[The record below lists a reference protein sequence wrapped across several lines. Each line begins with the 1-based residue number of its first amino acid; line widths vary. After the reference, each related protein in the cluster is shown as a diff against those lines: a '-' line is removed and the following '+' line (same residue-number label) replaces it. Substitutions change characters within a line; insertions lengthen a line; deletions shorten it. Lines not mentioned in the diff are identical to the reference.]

1 MAPNNLCQPDCFL
14 AGDTRSNEQMVLACM
29 HTLFVREHNRIARK
43 LGEINKHWDDEKI
56 YQETRKIVGAVLQKI
71 TYEDYIPIII
81 GRNTLP
87 KYKKYDANVDPGIL
101 NSFATAAFRFGH
113 SLIRP
118 TFDRLDSGFNP
129 TGNPLPLRELF
140 FNNTFINTF
149 GIEQMLLG
157 LLGNESQ
164 TVDRQLA
171 DGILNHLFERERP
184 RSPGLNLAALNIQRG
199 RDHGLPGYNAFRKR
213 CGLKNAKSFRDT
225 AREIVD
231 SKNRQLLSQLYN
243 DDPNLADLWVA
254 GLAEKPVDGS
264 IVGATFRCI
273 IHEQMKRVRDGDRFF
288 YENTGVFS
296 GEQLA
301 EIKKTSFSRILCD
314 NLKNIVSVQRDS
326 FQAGSG
332 YTDRI
337 SCAGISSI
345 NLDKWKSDGVRPPG
359 MFARIF
365 GLNISDEFIKKNH
378 LHLYNVAKTRL
389 KKSIFEMV
397 CCSLLG
403 YSILRLEH
411 SKNNWELK
419 LHVQKI

>member
-14 AGDTRSNEQMVLACM
+14 AGDGRSNEQMVLACM

-43 LGEINKHWDDEKI
+43 LEQINQHWDEEKI

-71 TYEDYIPIII
+71 TYQDFLPIII
-81 GRNTLP
+81 GPKPFL
-87 KYKKYDANVDPGIL
+87 KYKYNASVNPGIL

-118 TFDRLDSGFNP
+118 TFDRLDKGFNP
-129 TGNPLPLRELF
+129 TGNPLPLRQLF
-140 FNNTFINTF
+140 FNNTFINKF
-149 GIEQMLLG
+149 GIDQMLLG

-171 DGILNHLFERERP
+171 EGILNHLFERP
-184 RSPGLNLAALNIQRG
+184 QSPGLNLAALNIQRS
-199 RDHGLPGYNAFRKR
+199 RDHGLPGYNAFRQR
-213 CGLKNAKSFRDT
+213 CGLKNAKSFSDT

-231 SKNRQLLSQLYN
+231 FKNRRLLSQLYN

-254 GLAEKPVDGS
+254 GLAETPVDGG

-288 YENTGVFS
+288 YENKGVFS
-296 GEQLA
+296 DKQLA

-326 FQAGSG
+326 FLAGTE
-332 YTDRI
+332 YNRV
-337 SCAGISSI
+337 SCEGIPGI
-345 NLDKWKSDGVRPPG
+345 DLTQWRSDGGGLTGGGGSSG
-359 MFARIF
+359 MLHLSNNILPHKI
-365 GLNISDEFIKKNH
+365 LNIKNI
-378 LHLYNVAKTRL
+378 V
-389 KKSIFEMV
+389 
-397 CCSLLG
+397 
-403 YSILRLEH
+403 
-411 SKNNWELK
+411 
-419 LHVQKI
+419 